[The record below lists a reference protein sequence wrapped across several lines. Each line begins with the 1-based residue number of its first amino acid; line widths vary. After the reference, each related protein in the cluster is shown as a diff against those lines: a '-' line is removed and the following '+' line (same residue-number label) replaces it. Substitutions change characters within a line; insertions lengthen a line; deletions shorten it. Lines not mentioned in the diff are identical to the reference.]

1 MWTDIDY
8 MDAVSYR
15 EEGRVE
21 RKERDFYPG
30 ALNVVVPLASAL
42 GLV

>member
-15 EEGRVE
+15 EERGREGGRKGGREE
-21 RKERDFYPG
+21 RGREDRR
-30 ALNVVVPLASAL
+30 
-42 GLV
+42 